1 MMFRR
6 LLEMLTTETK
16 KHLDQKTD
24 RMVFKAHVAKLG
36 SMLVGELNGHHNI
49 EDAHY
54 FPILAK
60 KDFRIKRG
68 FEILDRDNHALDDV
82 LHRYVKAA
90 NAAIN
95 AKLQSSREIRKF
107 LEETN
112 RLESMLS
119 LHLIDEE
126 ELVVPVILK
135 HGAGGYANAHHQLL
149 IEHPATVYW
158 KLMAANNAAFGQLG
172 LTPAKGSEQPFAGLC
187 SSDPYADNAVIQ
199 NSPTQRQSLVRHEKL
214 EGSRGSPLPT

>member
-1 MMFRR
+1 MWLPLRVEKKVEMDNFSTQLGQRDGLPDALSVLLKEYPREGWEEHPGFEGLVRFWLDRHMMFRR
-6 LLEMLTTETK
+6 LLEMLATETE

-68 FEILDRDNHALDDV
+68 FEILDRDHHALDDV

-95 AKLQSSREIRKF
+95 AELQSSREIGKF

-119 LHLIDEE
+119 RHLIDEE

-135 HGAGGYANAHHQLL
+135 HGAGG
-149 IEHPATVYW
+149 
-158 KLMAANNAAFGQLG
+158 LG
-172 LTPAKGSEQPFAGLC
+172 
-187 SSDPYADNAVIQ
+187 
-199 NSPTQRQSLVRHEKL
+199 
-214 EGSRGSPLPT
+214 

>member
-1 MMFRR
+1 MDNFSTQLGQRDGLPDALSVLLKEYPREGWEEHPGFEGLVRFWLDRHMMFRR
-6 LLEMLTTETK
+6 LLEMLATETE

-68 FEILDRDNHALDDV
+68 FEILDRDHHALDDV

-95 AKLQSSREIRKF
+95 AELQSSREIGKF

-119 LHLIDEE
+119 RHLIDEE

-135 HGAGGYANAHHQLL
+135 HGAGG
-149 IEHPATVYW
+149 
-158 KLMAANNAAFGQLG
+158 LG
-172 LTPAKGSEQPFAGLC
+172 
-187 SSDPYADNAVIQ
+187 
-199 NSPTQRQSLVRHEKL
+199 
-214 EGSRGSPLPT
+214 